1 MGVNENGTPAF
12 FLKQQ
17 SDWLLLVTTKVVG
30 ALAELLHD
38 ILHIVAYVLQ
48 LYPFVD
54 GFKVCIG

>member
-1 MGVNENGTPAF
+1 VGVNENGTPAF

-30 ALAELLHD
+30 ALAKLIHD
-38 ILHIVAYVLQ
+38 ILHALAYVLQ
-48 LYPFVD
+48 IYHFMD